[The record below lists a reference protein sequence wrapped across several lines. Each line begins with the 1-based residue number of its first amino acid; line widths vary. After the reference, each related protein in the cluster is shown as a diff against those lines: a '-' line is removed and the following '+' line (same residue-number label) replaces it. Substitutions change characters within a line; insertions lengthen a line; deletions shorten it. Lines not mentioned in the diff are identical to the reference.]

1 MSLSLGPFITCFLC
15 TNILC
20 IILHYLI
27 YKKKIV
33 FDKSL
38 RFIFWII
45 GIILLRMVL
54 PFNFPF
60 TYTSYSD
67 NILPK
72 IVDFIYYK
80 LQHGKIMILDIGL
93 IIWGIGSIFQ
103 IIIMIRSNIRL
114 RRYVK
119 NHVISMENPIAEEII
134 DIVQNELLFEKIEVA
149 VLPEFVS
156 PAIIGIKQPILI
168 ISEKYCFSRQELK
181 LVCEHEI
188 NHYIKGDLILMAIIN
203 IVSCI
208 QWWNPVIH
216 FFKEELIL
224 ALELSNDFQ
233 IIENQSDAEKIEY
246 AELILKIAKE
256 KEYFKTIDRSFVTCF
271 VGKNKTNLKT
281 RIDYILKKNK
291 KKKSVVYIINIL
303 MISVMLLSVFWV
315 PEATHPIDPDNQE
328 NSIEMSP
335 KNTYFLKKREGYQI
349 FVNNKLW
356 GEVKEIPDGLENIP
370 IRKSVRH

>member
-1 MSLSLGPFITCFLC
+1 
-15 TNILC
+15 
-20 IILHYLI
+20 
-27 YKKKIV
+27 
-33 FDKSL
+33 
-38 RFIFWII
+38 
-45 GIILLRMVL
+45 
-54 PFNFPF
+54 
-60 TYTSYSD
+60 
-67 NILPK
+67 
-72 IVDFIYYK
+72 
-80 LQHGKIMILDIGL
+80 
-93 IIWGIGSIFQ
+93 
-103 IIIMIRSNIRL
+103 
-114 RRYVK
+114 
-119 NHVISMENPIAEEII
+119 
-134 DIVQNELLFEKIEVA
+134 
-149 VLPEFVS
+149 
-156 PAIIGIKQPILI
+156 
-168 ISEKYCFSRQELK
+168 FSRQELK

-233 IIENQSDAEKIEY
+233 IIKNQSDAEKIEY

-315 PEATHPIDPDNQE
+315 PEATHPIDPDKQE

-335 KNTYFLKKREGYQI
+335 QNTYFLKKREGYQI

>member
-27 YKKKIV
+27 YKKKIF

-134 DIVQNELLFEKIEVA
+134 DIVQNELLFEKIDCQSLYHLQLL
-149 VLPEFVS
+149 VL
-156 PAIIGIKQPILI
+156 
-168 ISEKYCFSRQELK
+168 
-181 LVCEHEI
+181 
-188 NHYIKGDLILMAIIN
+188 N
-203 IVSCI
+203 
-208 QWWNPVIH
+208 
-216 FFKEELIL
+216 
-224 ALELSNDFQ
+224 
-233 IIENQSDAEKIEY
+233 NQY
-246 AELILKIAKE
+246 
-256 KEYFKTIDRSFVTCF
+256 
-271 VGKNKTNLKT
+271 
-281 RIDYILKKNK
+281 
-291 KKKSVVYIINIL
+291 
-303 MISVMLLSVFWV
+303 
-315 PEATHPIDPDNQE
+315 
-328 NSIEMSP
+328 
-335 KNTYFLKKREGYQI
+335 
-349 FVNNKLW
+349 
-356 GEVKEIPDGLENIP
+356 
-370 IRKSVRH
+370 

>member
-1 MSLSLGPFITCFLC
+1 
-15 TNILC
+15 
-20 IILHYLI
+20 
-27 YKKKIV
+27 
-33 FDKSL
+33 
-38 RFIFWII
+38 
-45 GIILLRMVL
+45 
-54 PFNFPF
+54 
-60 TYTSYSD
+60 
-67 NILPK
+67 
-72 IVDFIYYK
+72 
-80 LQHGKIMILDIGL
+80 
-93 IIWGIGSIFQ
+93 
-103 IIIMIRSNIRL
+103 MIRSNIRL

-119 NHVISMENPIAEEII
+119 NYVISMENPIAEEII

-149 VLPEFVS
+149 VLPELVS

-168 ISEKYCFSRQELK
+168 ISEKFCFSGQELK

-188 NHYIKGDLILMAIIN
+188 NHFIKGDLILVAIIN

-216 FFKEELIL
+216 FLKEELIL

-233 IIENQSDAEKIEY
+233 IMENQSDTEKIEY

-256 KEYFKTIDRSFVTCF
+256 KEYFRIIDRSFGACF
-271 VGKNKTNLKT
+271 VGKNQTNLKT
-281 RIDYILKKNK
+281 RIDYILKKNEK
-291 KKKSVVYIINIL
+291 KKGVVYIINIL

-335 KNTYFLKKREGYQI
+335 QNTYFLKTREGYQI

>member
-27 YKKKIV
+27 YKKKIF

-60 TYTSYSD
+60 TYTSYS
-67 NILPK
+67 
-72 IVDFIYYK
+72 
-80 LQHGKIMILDIGL
+80 
-93 IIWGIGSIFQ
+93 
-103 IIIMIRSNIRL
+103 
-114 RRYVK
+114 
-119 NHVISMENPIAEEII
+119 
-134 DIVQNELLFEKIEVA
+134 QNELLFEKIEVA

-216 FFKEELIL
+216 FLKEELIL

-281 RIDYILKKNK
+281 RIDYILKKNE

-315 PEATHPIDPDNQE
+315 PEATHPIDPD
-328 NSIEMSP
+328 
-335 KNTYFLKKREGYQI
+335 KRECYQI